1 MSAAWFDHGR
11 PALFKALN
19 AVCDQIGRDIDAE
32 LQRTNADARE
42 AIDFTE
48 QPRAE
53 QNATVASLG
62 TQDPD
67 LRNHSARSRS
77 TTIIPNPAVAAF
89 TKKASHRDAVRRAH
103 LNDASSATPPS
114 TDDPEHIDP
123 PSCQICVKHLRRY
136 YALSANFRVAKE
148 ALQHRRN
155 ERNKWICYAE
165 YLRKKIALAEERYG
179 VEILEQKARSVEVP
193 SAKAREA
200 DDGTF
205 NPALSFMSDSENAA
219 ADDEP
224 ELPELPAQDALGGE
238 LPPFR
243 LTNSQSTQGQASDE
257 PSEPVERHLPSSG
270 AKDSALVSQE
280 PSSDIPEIISERE
293 VKKRKRGDGDSVQV
307 IVPLVKEEPS
317 EGSSPIMAISPVRL
331 LTQESIDLGDIAQK
345 VQTPR
350 KRQCAELDTVEVNT
364 VPLPRLGIFT
374 PEHGGNT
381 RQAQS
386 AQATRM
392 LSALTPLDVNARII
406 RPATDKRVN
415 IGKRR
420 QHMDENTSLAEHGAA
435 YRALALAVPVDPE
448 NVRSGKSRLNTL
460 LDGSAKDVGIDIS
473 PLRRTHLADSA
484 RGVRLSIPDRRQ
496 LPFDKDASRPNE
508 TNLDN
513 ALLNPELATES
524 GSPVSLEQH
533 GRPQLRGSL
542 RLKPISELRLTDFK
556 INPAANEGH
565 DFAFSEVVRDRD
577 VRACLPGCV
586 DMHCCGKTFRALAIS
601 QRPDA
606 PLTAA
611 ERQEEQR
618 LLESYLGDFSYRLA
632 SMDREE
638 RLGLWIEAKTQE
650 LANKYGKHRH
660 RFTRMQSPPGFWDAD
675 FPSTQQLQAD
685 KAESEKRVRRAVAD
699 RYREAMKPDGRWK
712 FTDE

>member
-1 MSAAWFDHGR
+1 M
-11 PALFKALN
+11 
-19 AVCDQIGRDIDAE
+19 
-32 LQRTNADARE
+32 
-42 AIDFTE
+42 
-48 QPRAE
+48 
-53 QNATVASLG
+53 
-62 TQDPD
+62 
-67 LRNHSARSRS
+67 
-77 TTIIPNPAVAAF
+77 
-89 TKKASHRDAVRRAH
+89 
-103 LNDASSATPPS
+103 
-114 TDDPEHIDP
+114 
-123 PSCQICVKHLRRY
+123 CVKHLRRY
-136 YALSANFRVAKE
+136 HALSANFRVAKE

-243 LTNSQSTQGQASDE
+243 FTNSQSTQGQASDE

-317 EGSSPIMAISPVRL
+317 EGSSPIMAISSVRL

-364 VPLPRLGIFT
+364 VPPPRLGIFT

-392 LSALTPLDVNARII
+392 LSALTPLDINARLI

-420 QHMDENTSLAEHGAA
+420 QHMDENTSLAEYGAA
-435 YRALALAVPVDPE
+435 YRALASAVPVDSE

-473 PLRRTHLADSA
+473 SLRRTHLADSA

-513 ALLNPELATES
+513 TLLNPKFATES
-524 GSPVSLEQH
+524 GPPVSLEQH

-542 RLKPISELRLTDFK
+542 RFKPISELRLTDFK

-586 DMHCCGKTFRALAIS
+586 DLHCCGKTFRALAIS

-675 FPSTQQLQAD
+675 FPSTQQLQED
-685 KAESEKRVRRAVAD
+685 KAESEKRVRKAVAD
-699 RYREAMKPDGRWK
+699 RHRESMKPDGRWK
-712 FTDE
+712 FADE